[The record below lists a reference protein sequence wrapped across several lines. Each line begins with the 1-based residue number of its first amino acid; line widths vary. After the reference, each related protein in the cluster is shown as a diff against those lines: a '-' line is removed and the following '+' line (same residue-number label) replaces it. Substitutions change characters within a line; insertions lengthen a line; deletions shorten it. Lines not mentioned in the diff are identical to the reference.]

1 MYDRHL
7 AIPNN
12 DIYRPII
19 IHHSGSRCK
28 SITLIQTCAI
38 TSICYGNKIFI
49 LTKRCFL
56 DVYTILHQYICI
68 VMQTQNVV
76 HFPKWQVT
84 WTLIVFPSPK
94 ILNASNQLKYD
105 KPWFPFWNSIG
116 AKIKNA
122 FCHQYWFLF
131 WNMTSQKFF

>member
-1 MYDRHL
+1 MIVIWRFQIMIYIGQSSSIIQVLDVSQSHL
-7 AIPNN
+7 
-12 DIYRPII
+12 
-19 IHHSGSRCK
+19 SR
-28 SITLIQTCAI
+28 SCAI
-38 TSICYGNKIFI
+38 TSIWYGNKIFF